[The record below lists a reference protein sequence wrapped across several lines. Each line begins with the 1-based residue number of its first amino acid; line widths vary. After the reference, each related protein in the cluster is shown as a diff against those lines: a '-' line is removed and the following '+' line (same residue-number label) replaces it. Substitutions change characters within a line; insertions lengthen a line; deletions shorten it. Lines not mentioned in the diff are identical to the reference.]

1 MPLVPRAHQ
10 GEALPRQGRLRRGL
24 PGAAPRQDHRPQED
38 RLRLCQR
45 REPGAAGGVLPAA
58 PLPPRRRPLRG
69 RLSPPARGGR
79 RLRLRRDGVLRRRG
93 PDRPHGVSPRRAAAA
108 RGSAGLLPV
117 HAVPHPVLRAL
128 LRRAA
133 PRPQARER
141 PPHAGGDGQGDRL
154 RAVAPVPARRRRR
167 LRPLRPPHRHVRL
180 KVVRR
185 ARGAERARV
194 RRLRGRRVEPGRI
207 ALRDAVGLLPAR
219 RGDEQGLALHQ
230 DGRGPAARQVDHRPR
245 VRLVQALDG
254 TLEWRGGGAAR
265 LAAGHR
271 PGEAVHAAGGAQAP
285 VDGRRAADAARRA
298 RQAALAA
305 RGEPGQLQCARAR
318 RRGRGGPGLEV
329 GHRDGARGAGPAR
342 L

>member
-133 PRPQARER
+133 PRPQARE
-141 PPHAGGDGQGDRL
+141 PHAHLRPLPPRDRL
-154 RAVAPVPARRRRR
+154 WARAPVP
-167 LRPLRPPHRHVRL
+167 
-180 KVVRR
+180 
-185 ARGAERARV
+185 
-194 RRLRGRRVEPGRI
+194 
-207 ALRDAVGLLPAR
+207 
-219 RGDEQGLALHQ
+219 
-230 DGRGPAARQVDHRPR
+230 
-245 VRLVQALDG
+245 
-254 TLEWRGGGAAR
+254 
-265 LAAGHR
+265 
-271 PGEAVHAAGGAQAP
+271 
-285 VDGRRAADAARRA
+285 AARRA
-298 RQAALAA
+298 RKQHRGRVQGGDALPLLRLALLLRAGGALPGGVRLWCRRVVVRRRPLCDAA
-305 RGEPGQLQCARAR
+305 RLLPA
-318 RRGRGGPGLEV
+318 RGGVARGLEV
-329 GHRDGARGAGPAR
+329 RQAQARAAGRQVHRLDGAAVVRQAAPPDGRGAQPPRRHAR
-342 L
+342 HRPG